1 MIDQD
6 GVITITRHELNHRM
20 RRAYTDGLI
29 AGMVSAFSAM
39 ETSTRDAGMN
49 PTIVE
54 SFHRA
59 ADHARSAEFR
69 DLLR

>member
-6 GVITITRHELNHRM
+6 EVIMITRHELNHRL
-20 RRAYTDGLI
+20 RGAYTDGLI

-39 ETSTRDAGMN
+39 ESSSREAGMN
-49 PTIVE
+49 PTIAE

-69 DLLR
+69 DRLR